1 MLTSKAQKELDILI
15 DLRERLNEAK
25 NSYESGQVTIQIESI
40 KGWIE
45 YSKGNTE
52 KAIEYMKLASKLESE
67 TTKAAVTPGEIIP
80 AEELLADLYMLTGKY
95 KEALKSGTISEDGKT
110 VTHPKSDRKYKIYI
124 FSDES
129 WVAYSTDRTKI
140 WYSDTLEKVYIH
152 KN

>member
-1 MLTSKAQKELDILI
+1 MLHFSRALGFTNTGNSTAAQKELDILI

-67 TTKAAVTPGEIIP
+67 TYQSSCYT
-80 AEELLADLYMLTGKY
+80 
-95 KEALKSGTISEDGKT
+95 
-110 VTHPKSDRKYKIYI
+110 R
-124 FSDES
+124 
-129 WVAYSTDRTKI
+129 
-140 WYSDTLEKVYIH
+140 
-152 KN
+152 